1 MFFIILEKSIST
13 RGKISKCKLI
23 LKINYDYQHDKMK
36 LQSVRRT
43 INLKNYRVWEGQ
55 SIKKITECE
64 KDNQF
69 KKLQSVRR
77 TINLKNYRV
86 WEGQSI

>member
-1 MFFIILEKSIST
+1 M
-13 RGKISKCKLI
+13 
-23 LKINYDYQHDKMK
+23 
-36 LQSVRRT
+36 T
-43 INLKNYRVWEGQ
+43 INMIKWNYRVWEGQ

-86 WEGQSI
+86 WEGQSIKKITECEKDNQLKKFNYLLGSAYTCLEIKRPIYYKSV